1 MTTPLILASTSATR
15 VSMLKNAGLV
25 FDAMAPMVD
34 EEALKDALSADGL
47 SPRDMADALAEA
59 KATKISTKFPA
70 ALVIGADQMLALD
83 DGPLFDKPQS
93 PDMAKSQ
100 LAEMSGK
107 SHRLFSAAVVAAAG
121 VPVWRHVGIVRLNV
135 RKLSDAFIDS
145 YVERNWNGIR
155 HCVGC
160 YQIEGEGAQLFTR
173 IEGDHFDILGLPLLP
188 LLAFLRDRKELLS

>member
-1 MTTPLILASTSATR
+1 
-15 VSMLKNAGLV
+15 MLKNAGLV

-34 EEALKDALSADGL
+34 EAALKDALHADDL
-47 SPRDMADALAEA
+47 APRDMADALAEA
-59 KATKISTKFPA
+59 KAIRISTKYPA
-70 ALVIGADQMLALD
+70 ALVIGADQILAFD

-100 LAEMSGK
+100 LAELSGK

-135 RKLSDAFIDS
+135 RKLSDDFIDS
-145 YVERNWNGIR
+145 YVERNWEAIR

-160 YQIEGEGAQLFTR
+160 YQIEREGAQLFTR

-188 LLAFLRDRKELLS
+188 LLAFLRDRKELPS

>member
-1 MTTPLILASTSATR
+1 MTTSLILASTSTTR

-34 EEALKDALSADGL
+34 EAALKDALHADDL
-47 SPRDMADALAEA
+47 APRDMADALAEA
-59 KATKISTKFPA
+59 KAIRISTKYPA
-70 ALVIGADQMLALD
+70 ALVIGADQILAFD

-100 LAEMSGK
+100 LAELSGK

-135 RKLSDAFIDS
+135 RKLSNDFIDS
-145 YVERNWNGIR
+145 YVERNWEAIR

-160 YQIEGEGAQLFTR
+160 YQIEREGAQLFTR

-188 LLAFLRDRKELLS
+188 LLAFLRDRKELPS